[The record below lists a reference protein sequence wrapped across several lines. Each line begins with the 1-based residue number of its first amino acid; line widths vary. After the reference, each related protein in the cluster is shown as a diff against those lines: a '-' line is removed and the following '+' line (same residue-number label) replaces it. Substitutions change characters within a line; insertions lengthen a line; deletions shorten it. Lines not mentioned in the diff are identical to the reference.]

1 MDSRSSFFTWC
12 EKGGELPK
20 NFNNQLHLLQYSVGH
35 DQAQSLLVGIIY
47 LLQRGVRQC
56 NFAVPMNS
64 FGLLSAGMSLF
75 LFKNVLVWNG

>member
-1 MDSRSSFFTWC
+1 
-12 EKGGELPK
+12 
-20 NFNNQLHLLQYSVGH
+20 
-35 DQAQSLLVGIIY
+35 VGIIY